1 MSSIMMMLMVL
12 FIIHIAIQLIDYS
25 PSMASVNQHFPILIL
40 YADIFYFRVTISLY
54 ELIINFNQM

>member
-1 MSSIMMMLMVL
+1 MSSIMMMLIVL

-25 PSMASVNQHFPILIL
+25 PSMASVNKHFPILIL
-40 YADIFYFRVTISLY
+40 YADIFYFRVTISLH